1 VEELALLPEGPST
14 CWSRRL
20 YSSVVSVW
28 DPEEGSW
35 TVRFEAFGS
44 WPAQTAEKIDVVDN
58 IISRKRRIQ
67 GLLDAIIA

>member
-1 VEELALLPEGPST
+1 VEEFAPLPENRSSS
-14 CWSRRL
+14 WSRRL
-20 YSSVVSVW
+20 YSSVVSVR

-35 TVRFEAFGS
+35 IVRFEAFGS
-44 WPAQTAEKIDVVDN
+44 WAAQTAEKIDMVHN